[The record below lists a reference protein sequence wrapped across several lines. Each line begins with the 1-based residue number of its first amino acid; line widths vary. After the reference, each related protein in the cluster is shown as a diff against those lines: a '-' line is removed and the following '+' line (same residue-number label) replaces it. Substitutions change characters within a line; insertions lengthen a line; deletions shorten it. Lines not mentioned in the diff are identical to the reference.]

1 MYPKF
6 NSNEWGLQTIE
17 FQVAGIYYALFQGYQ
32 GVQKQSP
39 MTAVGVIFHAHE
51 LGKKMKLR
59 HFTQTGQ
66 DTTENPW
73 LGHVETYDSE
83 KQKINLFQERRKIT
97 KVSITSLLQPS
108 KHITSK

>member
-1 MYPKF
+1 MHY
-6 NSNEWGLQTIE
+6 
-17 FQVAGIYYALFQGYQ
+17 FQGYQ

-59 HFTQTGQ
+59 HITQTSQ
-66 DTTENPW
+66 NTSENPW
-73 LGHVETYDSE
+73 LAHLEIYDSE

-97 KVSITSLLQPS
+97 KVYLASLLQFPAN
-108 KHITSK
+108 T